1 MSLSNQT
8 VELRIRATYQDPS
21 LQSQLWS
28 NVLCELSVSFAFES
42 LLIDWILQGPRRF
55 DDQ

>member
-8 VELRIRATYQDPS
+8 AELRIRATYQYPS
-21 LQSQLWS
+21 IQSQLWS